1 MQAARTPEASRK
13 PGGHLLLL
21 PGAARRDSASWG
33 QWRVWAVRTR
43 GAVVSPAGAWNG
55 RPGAAVKVGALP
67 GVSASWWLSSH
78 DSVEGTE
85 TSSCRFCPHIFRTR
99 PLRPFPFVLESGVL
113 GLLGP
118 LCPWCVCNGRRA
130 SAPFVLCFPG
140 KRGIEVTETRGGSN
154 EEARGGKRNC
164 RAWPVLL
171 CLSSP
176 GGRPASRPC
185 SLLPASMAQSSCP
198 SQAFTF
204 SVPVDAGG
212 GGGLLLR

>member
-78 DSVEGTE
+78 DSSALLV
-85 TSSCRFCPHIFRTR
+85 FC
-99 PLRPFPFVLESGVL
+99 
-113 GLLGP
+113 
-118 LCPWCVCNGRRA
+118 GRDRD
-130 SAPFVLCFPG
+130 FFL
-140 KRGIEVTETRGGSN
+140 
-154 EEARGGKRNC
+154 
-164 RAWPVLL
+164 
-171 CLSSP
+171 
-176 GGRPASRPC
+176 
-185 SLLPASMAQSSCP
+185 SLLSRYIQDPA
-198 SQAFTF
+198 FETF
-204 SVPVDAGG
+204 PVCSGIGGPGAPGAPVPLVC
-212 GGGLLLR
+212 L